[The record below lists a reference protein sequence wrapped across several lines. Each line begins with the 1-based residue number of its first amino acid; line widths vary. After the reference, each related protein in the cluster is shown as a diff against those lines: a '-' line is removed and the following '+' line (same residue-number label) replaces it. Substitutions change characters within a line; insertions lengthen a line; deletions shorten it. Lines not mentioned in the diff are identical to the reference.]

1 MTTNT
6 PVSEHI
12 IFEQPL
18 NERIRTF
25 LRLEFLFRRVDSAL
39 TDQTEMHHR
48 DALDAMLNM
57 LSVFERSDLKQELMK
72 EIERLSANLSALE
85 NTPGVDKSALEAL
98 LSDLDQNLDALHI
111 QKSGIGQTL
120 RENEFLYAIRQRSS
134 IPGGTC
140 DFDLPAYHF
149 WLQHTQAETRT
160 EQLRTWFNEFQ
171 SVRNAVEMSLR
182 LIRGSIGFRQEVA
195 DDGFFQRSLDSNQP
209 FQLIRVELP
218 ATVSYFP
225 EVSGGKHRFT
235 IRFMKFD
242 ISQRPQQ
249 TFEDIPFRLSCCA
262 M

>member
-1 MTTNT
+1 MTVDIT
-6 PVSEHI
+6 VSEHI

-25 LRLEFLFRRVDSAL
+25 LRLEFLFKRVDSAL
-39 TDQTEMHHR
+39 TGQSEMHHR
-48 DALDAMLNM
+48 DALDAMLSM

-72 EIERLSANLSALE
+72 EIERLTANLTALE
-85 NTPGVDKSALEAL
+85 NAPGVDRQALESL
-98 LSDLDQNLDALHI
+98 LSDLDQNLDALHV
-111 QKSGIGQTL
+111 QKSSIGQSL
-120 RENEFLYAIRQRSS
+120 RENEFLYGIRQRSS

-149 WLQHTQAETRT
+149 WLQHTKAETRA
-160 EQLRTWFNEFQ
+160 EQLQLWLNEFI

-195 DDGFFQRSLDSNQP
+195 EAGFFQRSLDSNQP
-209 FQLIRVELP
+209 YQLIRVEIP
-218 ATVSYFP
+218 ANVNYFP

-235 IRFMKFD
+235 IRFMQFD
-242 ISQRPQQ
+242 IKQRPQQ
-249 TFEDIPFRLSCCA
+249 SSEQVPFKLSCCA

>member
-1 MTTNT
+1 M
-6 PVSEHI
+6 SEEYI

-25 LRLEFLFRRVDSAL
+25 LRLEFLFMRVDNAL
-39 TDQTEMHHR
+39 TGHSEMHHR

-72 EIERLSANLSALE
+72 EIERLIANLSALE
-85 NTPGVDKSALEAL
+85 NSPGVDQQALETL
-98 LSDLDQNLDALHI
+98 LSNLDQNLDALHI
-111 QKSGIGQTL
+111 KKTSIGQRL
-120 RENEFLYAIRQRSS
+120 RENEFLYSIRQRSS

-149 WLQHTQAETRT
+149 WLQHTQT
-160 EQLRTWFNEFQ
+160 EQRAQQLQQWLAEFV

-182 LIRGSIGFRQEVA
+182 LIRSSVGFKEEVA
-195 DDGFFQRSLDSNQP
+195 KEGFFQRSLDANQP
-209 FQLIRVELP
+209 YQLIRVEIP
-218 ATVSYFP
+218 GKANYFP

-235 IRFMKFD
+235 VRFMLFD
-242 ISQRPQQ
+242 IQQRPQQ
-249 TFEDIPFRLSCCA
+249 TFDEIPFRLSCCA